1 MTRKGRSI
9 VAFVVALGVMGAGAA
24 GFSAAISKYRL
35 HLNKLEIYP
44 PKGRQLSQLPAQ
56 IPGWERIGPDQ
67 IESAEVLEVLG
78 TENYVSRSY
87 IETDP
92 EDPRNPF
99 RIEFHAAYYTG
110 MIDTVPNVPERCFVG
125 GGLQQSTGSRS
136 LPIPLDTSSWSVDT
150 GVPENPRGQ
159 SGTLYTTRLHGHP
172 YSDAPGTRVRLPRD
186 VTPDRPIKMRV
197 SEFVLSENRR
207 LYAGY
212 FFIANGGTVPNANDV
227 RTLAFD
233 LTSDYA
239 YYLKIQV
246 TSASAGSTEELLERT
261 ASLLDG
267 LLGELMRCTPDWVEV
282 ETGRYPDD
290 NPRRKAEDEPI
301 SGG

>member
-9 VAFVVALGVMGAGAA
+9 VAFAVALGVMGAGAA

-44 PKGRQLSQLPAQ
+44 PKDRQLSQLPAQ
-56 IPGWERIGPDQ
+56 VPGWERIGPDQ
-67 IESAEVLEVLG
+67 VESAEVLEVLG

-99 RIEFHAAYYTG
+99 RIELHAAYYTG
-110 MIDTVPNVPERCFVG
+110 MIDTVPHVAERCFVG
-125 GGLQQSTGSRS
+125 GGYQQSSGSRS
-136 LPIPLDTSSWSVDT
+136 VALPLDTSSWSVDAS
-150 GVPENPRGQ
+150 VPENLRGQ
-159 SGTLYTTRLHGHP
+159 SGALYTTRLHEYP
-172 YSDAPGTRVRLPRD
+172 YSDTPGTRVRLPRD

-197 SEFVLSENRR
+197 SEFVLAKNRR

-212 FFIANGGTVPNANDV
+212 FFIANGGAVPNANDV

-239 YYLKIQV
+239 YYLKVQV
-246 TSASAGSTEELLERT
+246 TSASAGSSEEFIQQA

-267 LLGELMRCTPDWVEV
+267 LLGEVMRCAPDWVEV
-282 ETGRYPDD
+282 ETGRYPED
-290 NPRRKAEDEPI
+290 NPRRKADDEPI
-301 SGG
+301 AGG